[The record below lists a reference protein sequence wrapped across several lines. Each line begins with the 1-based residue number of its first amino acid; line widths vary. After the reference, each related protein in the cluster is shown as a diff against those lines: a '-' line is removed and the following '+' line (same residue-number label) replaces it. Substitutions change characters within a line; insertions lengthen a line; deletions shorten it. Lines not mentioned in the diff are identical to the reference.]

1 MEVLSRIDQENPT
14 PADLETLRH
23 ALRENPGLWRAAGDM
38 ADQAALAVV
47 QSVHAAPLAKEVVR
61 GNYEGLKGD
70 LGYESASP
78 LERILIGQV
87 ALTWLRLQILDQAY
101 THKTMTS
108 GQTFTT
114 EEGDYWERRLS
125 AAQRRFFRACETL
138 ARIRKMGVA
147 ALQVNIAEQQV
158 NIAGG
163 P

>member
-1 MEVLSRIDQENPT
+1 MPENRKAPARATQSLMEVLSRIDQENPT

-61 GNYEGLKGD
+61 GNYEGLKRD
-70 LGYESASP
+70 LGHESASP

-87 ALTWLRLQILDQAY
+87 TLTWLRLQILDQAY
-101 THKTMTS
+101 THKTMTA

-114 EEGDYWERRLS
+114 E
-125 AAQRRFFRACETL
+125 
-138 ARIRKMGVA
+138 
-147 ALQVNIAEQQV
+147 
-158 NIAGG
+158 
-163 P
+163 